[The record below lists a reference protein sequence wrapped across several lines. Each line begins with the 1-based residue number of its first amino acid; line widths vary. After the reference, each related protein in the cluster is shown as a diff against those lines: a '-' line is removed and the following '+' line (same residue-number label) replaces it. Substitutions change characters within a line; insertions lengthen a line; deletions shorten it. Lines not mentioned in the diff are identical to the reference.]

1 MQGNVHPVHSSLL
14 MTPRHR
20 PAVQATEESVE
31 PEESFPAQQ
40 NLAADREQA
49 VDHAGH
55 IYSEA
60 ACPEAVEAG
69 VAGLARCGL
78 PTSDR
83 NADISGVRAS
93 CHGT

>member
-1 MQGNVHPVHSSLL
+1 M
-14 MTPRHR
+14 
-20 PAVQATEESVE
+20 
-31 PEESFPAQQ
+31 
-40 NLAADREQA
+40 
-49 VDHAGH
+49 
-55 IYSEA
+55 YSEA